1 MTDLFHFAMENTRCD
16 VCEKSFY
23 SRGNLKVHK
32 TTVHGSKR
40 YQCPLCIKRFT
51 TDGSRLIHVNNLHS
65 EEYNQKRLEK
75 EIERKKHAYE
85 CDTCKKR
92 FRDITHLTQHIQ
104 AIHTSK
110 YFQCPKCIR
119 RFRWKSNLYAHVM
132 YTHATS
138 DLRYETSCL
147 NGMEQWK
154 LMVDECIPN
163 DIMPQKDLHHIQ
175 LYMDY
180 VKNKSAVYKDV
191 NVDYT

>member
-1 MTDLFHFAMENTRCD
+1 MEKSTCN
-16 VCEKSFY
+16 VCEKLFSNL
-23 SRGNLKVHK
+23 SNLKVHK
-32 TTVHGSKR
+32 DTVHGSKR

-51 TDGSRLIHVNNLHS
+51 SDSSRLIHVNTLHT
-65 EEYNQKRLEK
+65 EEYNQKRLQN
-75 EIERKKHAYE
+75 EIERKDYPHE

-92 FRDITHLTQHIQ
+92 FRQIMHMERHIQ

-119 RFRWKSNLYAHVM
+119 RFRWKSNLYTHVTS
-132 YTHATS
+132 THARN

-154 LMVDECIPN
+154 LMVDECIPL

-180 VKNKSAVYKDV
+180 VKNKSAVYKDA